1 MCPCCYYYMWNI
13 FRKLTWPTR
22 PRRSK
27 LSYCRRYD
35 TPSPLVA
42 LYPSHSL
49 TNNLGTRLTALTAG
63 RVTVLFSCVQV
74 LAASDADA
82 DEEGVAPMTSK
93 PQVHHPPYSHFI
105 FSHSSFILLPPSSLL
120 PPSYPLLPPS
130 FPPPTLPLTLSSCY
144 LSQTLEAG
152 WVASFPAL
160 VTYLG
165 GAWE

>member
-35 TPSPLVA
+35 TPSPLIA

-49 TNNLGTRLTALTAG
+49 TNDLAEYKATALTAG
-63 RVTVLFSCVQV
+63 RVTVPLACVQV

-82 DEEGVAPMTSK
+82 DEEGVAPMASK
-93 PQVHHPPYSHFI
+93 PQVHHPPYFHFI
-105 FSHSSFILLPPSSLL
+105 FPHSSFILLPPSSLL
-120 PPSYPLLPPS
+120 PLPPS
-130 FPPPTLPLTLSSCY
+130 LNSFLLLPF
-144 LSQTLEAG
+144 EAG
-152 WVASFPAL
+152 WVASFPTL
-160 VTYLG
+160 VP
-165 GAWE
+165 